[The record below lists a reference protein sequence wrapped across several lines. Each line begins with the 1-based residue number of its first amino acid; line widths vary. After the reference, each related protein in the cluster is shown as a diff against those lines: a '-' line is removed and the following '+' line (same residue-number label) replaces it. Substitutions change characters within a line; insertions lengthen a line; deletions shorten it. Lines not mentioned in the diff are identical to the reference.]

1 VHEVQPAQAPAP
13 EGAFSTSSHNGIRRT
28 SATLWLRSWS
38 RPLFLG
44 ILAAAVV
51 SFVGYRLVHDAR
63 ALSGQD
69 LRFSLAPA
77 VAALPFL
84 TAGVLLTGLAWIVL
98 LRKSAGGQ
106 HRRDTSQLM
115 RVFLFA
121 WMGRYVPGKLPF
133 FLGKV
138 YLAQSLNYPL
148 SSLVVATV
156 IESVLQ
162 LLAATA
168 FGAVMILVALG
179 MTADKGYAWLALLTL
194 PSVALLH
201 PRVLAP
207 AANRMLR
214 LLKKNELPMTSFP
227 DFRTT
232 LLAAAL
238 YLLAFAS
245 NGFGFHLITLSTVDI
260 SWSRIPLSM
269 GVFALSG
276 VVGILVVFAPA
287 GLGAREGT
295 IAGTLAPVI
304 GVHHAA
310 VVALFSRV
318 WLTAVD
324 LMLVGG
330 ALLVD
335 YVSGDRLLS
344 KVIAGRRHHSTAG
357 ESQPPRLE
365 NARARPV
372 VPTEAGS
379 FE

>member
-1 VHEVQPAQAPAP
+1 
-13 EGAFSTSSHNGIRRT
+13 
-28 SATLWLRSWS
+28 
-38 RPLFLG
+38 
-44 ILAAAVV
+44 
-51 SFVGYRLVHDAR
+51 
-63 ALSGQD
+63 
-69 LRFSLAPA
+69 
-77 VAALPFL
+77 
-84 TAGVLLTGLAWIVL
+84 
-98 LRKSAGGQ
+98 
-106 HRRDTSQLM
+106 M

-148 SSLVVATV
+148 PSLVVATV

-214 LLKKNELPMTSFP
+214 LLKKNELPITWFP

-324 LMLVGG
+324 LMLAGG

-357 ESQPPRLE
+357 ESPTSRWENPR
-365 NARARPV
+365 AHPV